1 MRKPKLD
8 EEEQELLDMF
18 EAGEFKS
25 VDSLKREL
33 KAAKQAAENYF
44 KKDARINI
52 RLSSIDLARIKRIS
66 ANEGLPYQTL
76 IASVLHKFVNK
87 TLDSFQS

>member
-1 MRKPKLD
+1 MLKYKLD
-8 EEEQELLDMF
+8 EEEQELLNMF

-25 VDSLKREL
+25 VDNLDQEL
-33 KAAKQAAENYF
+33 KAAQQAAKNHV

-76 IASVLHKFVNK
+76 IASILHKFVNQH
-87 TLDSFQS
+87 LDTIQS